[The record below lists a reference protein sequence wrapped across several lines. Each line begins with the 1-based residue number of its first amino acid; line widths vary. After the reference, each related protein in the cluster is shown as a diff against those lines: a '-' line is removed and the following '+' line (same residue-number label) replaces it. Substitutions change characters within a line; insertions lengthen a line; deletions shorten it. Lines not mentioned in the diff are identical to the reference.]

1 MERVDPL
8 LSSVGV
14 LMPVAPDAIP
24 TMNQILAGHFGPNRS
39 SVAPDSYVVR
49 LWRDDPRGDTSS
61 EADWGG
67 YPAGGVEWD
76 SDDWLTP
83 EGGVVDSDGLVDF
96 GEPSSAGTDAAR
108 FWALHDAATDALC
121 YSAPLS
127 EPIAIAAASDNPVKI
142 RMTVP
147 YGGRN

>member
-1 MERVDPL
+1 
-8 LSSVGV
+8 
-14 LMPVAPDAIP
+14 MPVPSSAIA

-39 SVAPDSYVVR
+39 SVAPDAYVVR
-49 LWRDDPRGDTSS
+49 LWKDDPRTDSPI

-67 YPAGGVEWD
+67 YPVDGVEWS

-83 EGGVVDSDGLVDF
+83 EGGQVSSDGFADF
-96 GEPSSAGTDAAR
+96 GAPSSAGTDAAR
-108 FWALHDAATDALC
+108 FWGLHDTVTDDLC

-127 EPIAIAAASDNPVKI
+127 APLSVLAEAEDTIKI
-142 RMTVP
+142 RLTVP